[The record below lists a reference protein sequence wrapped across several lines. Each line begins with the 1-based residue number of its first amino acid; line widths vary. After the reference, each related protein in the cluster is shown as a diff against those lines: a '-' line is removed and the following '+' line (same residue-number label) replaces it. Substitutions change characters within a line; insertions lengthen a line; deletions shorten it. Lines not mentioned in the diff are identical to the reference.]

1 MNLILT
7 LILLLFLFKGEP
19 DLFDH
24 IHEAAMAVTSVKGYC
39 K

>member
-1 MNLILT
+1 MNLLIT
-7 LILLLFLFKGEP
+7 LVLLLFLFKGEP

-24 IHEAAMAVTSVKGYC
+24 LHEAAMAATDVKGYC